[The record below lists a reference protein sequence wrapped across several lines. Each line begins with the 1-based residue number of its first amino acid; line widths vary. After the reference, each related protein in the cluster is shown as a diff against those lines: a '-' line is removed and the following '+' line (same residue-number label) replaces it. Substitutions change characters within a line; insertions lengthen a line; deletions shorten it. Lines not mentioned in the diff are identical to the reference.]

1 MSYETGKA
9 RSASGRMTPRDFID
23 TWLFGSPPYAFALYR
38 DDYGMFRR
46 ELAEKLRV
54 HPSDLA
60 LVGSARLGFSMNP
73 SKLLAPFSEASDLD
87 VVVVSSLIFDE
98 AWCNLLTLERSAQSG
113 DAEEKRLFR
122 KTRENFFDGYLRP
135 DRVPVAS
142 WLSKEWFPKLAGPYV
157 SPTAKRHATSAWLFK
172 SWWHAEQ
179 FYSNN
184 IASIQ
189 RDIKKLLANEDLK

>member
-1 MSYETGKA
+1 MSYDTGKA
-9 RSASGRMTPRDFID
+9 RAASGGMAPRDFID
-23 TWLFGSPPYAFALYR
+23 TWLFSCQPYAFSLYS

-46 ELAEKLRV
+46 ELSEKLRV
-54 HPSDLA
+54 HPSDIT

-73 SKLLAPFSEASDLD
+73 SKLLAPFNEASDLD

-98 AWCNLLTLERSAQSG
+98 AWCNLLALETSAKSG

-122 KTRENFFDGYLRP
+122 KTRESFFDGYLRP

-142 WLSKEWFPKLAGPYV
+142 WLSKEWFPKLAGPYK
-157 SPTAKRHATSAWLFK
+157 SQTAKRHATSAWLFK

-179 FYSNN
+179 FYANN
-184 IASIQ
+184 IATIQ
-189 RDIKKLLANEDLK
+189 RDIKKLLANEESK